1 MATLH
6 LKIDYYKDCK
16 DAIKESYEVN
26 DIGDINKRLDPF
38 FINYNRLSSTETA
51 SYSLYVF
58 QELELTASVIKD
70 GQSYSITKFKNNL
83 NQSKQ

>member
-16 DAIKESYEVN
+16 DAIEESYEVN
-26 DIGDINKRLDPF
+26 NIGDINKYLDPF
-38 FINYNRLSSTETA
+38 FINYNRLCSTETA
-51 SYSLYVF
+51 SYSFYVF

-70 GQSYSITKFKNNL
+70 GQEYSIIEFKNML
-83 NQSKQ
+83 NHQN